1 MTKGLF
7 EQMTSVTRFK
17 RHSINL
23 DDISHNRCKLLA
35 QDLSTSISGLLRLLV
50 KNAYEDHRHTLE
62 KQESDQSC
70 L

>member
-7 EQMTSVTRFK
+7 EHMTPVSRFK

-23 DDISHNRCKLLA
+23 DDISHDRCKVLA

-50 KNAYEDHRHTLE
+50 KNAYEESRRIPE
-62 KQESDQSC
+62 NQESDQSY